1 MLALSVN
8 DAQMVL
14 EHSGYQLS
22 INETSSAAV
31 VDSSQG
37 TWRRA
42 KIKKL
47 ITTMSLSSSSPPFEE
62 DVCLGV
68 P

>member
-1 MLALSVN
+1 MVQGLRAMLALLVN

-31 VDSSQG
+31 VDIVKAQGGVLQSKSS
-37 TWRRA
+37 
-42 KIKKL
+42 
-47 ITTMSLSSSSPPFEE
+47 
-62 DVCLGV
+62 
-68 P
+68 